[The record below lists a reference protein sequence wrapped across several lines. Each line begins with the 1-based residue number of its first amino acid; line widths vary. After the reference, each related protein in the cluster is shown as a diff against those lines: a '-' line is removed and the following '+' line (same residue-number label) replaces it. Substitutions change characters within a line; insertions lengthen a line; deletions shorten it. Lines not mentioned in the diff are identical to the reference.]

1 MHIIASTTTSYELQ
15 INHITNIFNQIVK
28 NKPIKKAD
36 IGISIDL
43 VILGIAKSN
52 YKLNE
57 ETSELIS
64 KNIIHSGGPPEVM
77 LVSTVY
83 PSSNGS
89 DILKPGDIIFKVND
103 IIVANDF
110 LKLEEQLNDSLL
122 NNRELKITVSRNS
135 EIKTLK
141 ITKIDNT
148 QDFLVDKYVS
158 FGGAYFHDITKLVK
172 QHLYSDLSGIYL
184 TYNNIGSPFS
194 KVAVS
199 NQVNFLINLF
209 YFILAK

>member
-1 MHIIASTTTSYELQ
+1 
-15 INHITNIFNQIVK
+15 VK

-52 YKLNE
+52 YKLKPE
-57 ETSELIS
+57 IS
-64 KNIIHSGGPPEVM
+64 DEITKNIINSGGPPEVM

-83 PSSNGS
+83 PSSNAYN
-89 DILKPGDIIFKVND
+89 ILMPGDIIYKVND
-103 IIVANDF
+103 IIVANDL
-110 LKLEEQLNDSLL
+110 LKFEEQINDSLF
-122 NNRELKITVSRNS
+122 NNKDLKITISRNS

-141 ITKIDNT
+141 IPKIDNT
-148 QDFLVDKYVS
+148 QDYLIDKYVS

-172 QHLYSDLSGIYL
+172 QHLYSDLNGIYL
-184 TYNNIGSPFS
+184 SYNNVGSPFS

-199 NQVNFLINLF
+199 NQV
-209 YFILAK
+209 YKK